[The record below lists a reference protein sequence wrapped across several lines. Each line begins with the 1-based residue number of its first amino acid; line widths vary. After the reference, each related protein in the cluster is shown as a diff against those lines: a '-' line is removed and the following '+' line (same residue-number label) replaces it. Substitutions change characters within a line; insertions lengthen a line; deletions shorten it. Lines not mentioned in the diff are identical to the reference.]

1 MRLWC
6 PRIGLSIGRCSRV
19 GSVWSREEDK
29 QPEGMYA
36 GAAHAEL
43 LSGVVVELDWDSEGV

>member
-1 MRLWC
+1 MWC